1 MLCVQSMS
9 GCKIKTLSWEKPP
22 LGYFLQSNRKVL
34 KVYEM
39 FVVADCD
46 LIKLSSLFSQSA
58 GGDREAGPG
67 LHDHSLWPGDGG
79 LSG

>member
-46 LIKLSSLFSQSA
+46 LIKLSSLSQSA